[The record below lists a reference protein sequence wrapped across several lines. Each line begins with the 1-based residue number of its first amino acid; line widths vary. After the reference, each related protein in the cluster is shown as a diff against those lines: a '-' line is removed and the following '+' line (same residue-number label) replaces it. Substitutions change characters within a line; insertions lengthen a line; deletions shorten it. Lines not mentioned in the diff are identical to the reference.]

1 MRLYDELTVER
12 TPPPEHMIS
21 ATATEILR
29 LWQQSVPQYQEE
41 ETAKKNLIH
50 KILDQ
55 IEYHAA
61 RQRGVVTVE
70 PAEIAEELQRL
81 SVRALSAWY
90 EAFLSFRTE
99 LLSVGQEVQ
108 GLRILDR
115 PATVLRQ
122 LMQNDPDFD
131 ARQYIF

>member
-1 MRLYDELTVER
+1 MRIYDELTVDR

-29 LWQQSVPQYQEE
+29 LWQQSLPQAQEE
-41 ETAKKNLIH
+41 ETVKKHLIH

-55 IEYHAA
+55 IEFQAA
-61 RQRGVVTVE
+61 RQRGVVAVE
-70 PAEIAEELQRL
+70 PAEITEELQRL
-81 SVRALSAWY
+81 SVRVLSAWY
-90 EAFLSFRTE
+90 EAFISFRSE

-122 LMQNDPDFD
+122 LMQNDPDDRHF
-131 ARQYIF
+131 